1 MVTKLITFMTFVLAS
16 SPVLSSEVRH
26 AIIHL
31 DGFGH
36 GVLITD
42 SPLGDQ
48 ASVDIQ
54 YPSGQLNA
62 ACCKRLTATD
72 FSKASPDSVLTT
84 NEMSG
89 EQPFVYRVRIPK
101 LWAETAFIGMAAFG
115 QGIKTRNIGDQ
126 LESIDNRGRTRRSNI
141 CTSHEGVHLTDGA
154 GKTMRTH
161 LYLSLG
167 YELETISC
175 PSTIN

>member
-72 FSKASPDSVLTT
+72 FSKASPDSVLAT

>member
-16 SPVLSSEVRH
+16 SPVMSSEVRH
-26 AIIHL
+26 AIIQL

-36 GVLITD
+36 GFLITD
-42 SPLGDQ
+42 SPLGAR

-54 YPSGQLNA
+54 YPSDRRDA

-84 NEMSG
+84 NEISG

-101 LWAETAFIGMAAFG
+101 LWAETPFIGMAAIG

-126 LESIDNRGRTRRSNI
+126 LESIDKRGRTSRSTI
-141 CTSHEGVHLTDGA
+141 CSSHEGVHLSNESGGT
-154 GKTMRTH
+154 TRTH

-167 YELETISC
+167 YDLETTSC